1 MSVPLV
7 PHPLLLLAML
17 AGATPLLLLA
27 VLLVQHPL
35 LLLLAVH
42 SVLSGVRM
50 KLVPI
55 GSPGVCRDLMA
66 PPQPMI

>member
-1 MSVPLV
+1 LLV
-7 PHPLLLLAML
+7 PHPLLLLV
-17 AGATPLLLLA
+17 

-42 SVLSGVRM
+42 SVLSGVGM

-55 GSPGVCRDLMA
+55 GSPGVGRDLMA